1 MSQWILKLEVQQ
13 AFVGLYLICKSTK
26 FKLRSFYVLGAMLA
40 CNLTIFVFF
49 LDFFNG
55 LENPNKKELSK

>member
-40 CNLTIFVFF
+40 RNLTIFVFF

>member
-1 MSQWILKLEVQQ
+1 MSQCILKLEVKRT
-13 AFVGLYLICKSTK
+13 FMGLYLIRKSTK
-26 FKLRSFYVLGAMLA
+26 FKLRSYYVLGAILV

-49 LDFFNG
+49 LDFLNG